1 MMSTLFRAK
10 LIDGLSA
17 LYEQRK
23 LSLSGSC
30 AHLNDP
36 HEFRNLKNDL
46 FKEPWVVYCK
56 RPFAGAQ
63 QLFEY
68 LSRYTHRVGI
78 SNYRLQDVA
87 IDHVTFSTKN
97 GRSTTVTP
105 HEFIRRFL
113 LHVLPKGWQKIRHYG
128 LLASANV
135 NTKLEV
141 ARSFLQPD
149 AAACNQRSS
158 EATAPDVEDTPAL
171 EDWREQLLALTGVDL
186 KVCPRCRR
194 GRMIP
199 RPIPKDT
206 S

>member
-1 MMSTLFRAK
+1 
-10 LIDGLSA
+10 
-17 LYEQRK
+17 
-23 LSLSGSC
+23 
-30 AHLNDP
+30 
-36 HEFRNLKNDL
+36 
-46 FKEPWVVYCK
+46 
-56 RPFAGAQ
+56 
-63 QLFEY
+63 
-68 LSRYTHRVGI
+68 VGI

-87 IDHVTFSTKN
+87 VDHVTFSTKN
-97 GRSTTVTP
+97 GHSTTVTP

-113 LHVLPKGWQKIRHYG
+113 LHILPKGWQKIRHYG

-158 EATAPDVEDTPAL
+158 EAVAPDVEDTPAL
-171 EDWREQLLALTGVDL
+171 EDWREQLLALTGIDL
-186 KVCPRCRR
+186 KVCPHCRR
-194 GRMIP
+194 GRMRP